1 MFCSHCGNI
10 HVQTLAEGRDADDVA
25 IDDLQKQ
32 TAKAANEFIKRFLA
46 ERTTQLK
53 LERYAKNRLEIG
65 LNKTSRALRDRIRG
79 IVSDDVPAE
88 LYRISDADLTR
99 FIFEQG
105 LGQVVTEYRE
115 TQADILASV
124 ERLIRLSAP
133 AFAADDISQSV
144 EIIAQQNIDEAFSS
158 IIVPDMQRAVR
169 EAFFQAE
176 VSDDYGAAVEQ
187 LDKQLDRKAAG
198 HITEGRT
205 RISQYG
211 RAIMTEAARESGLT
225 NWLYSGPVDGIT
237 RAFCK
242 PLAQK
247 VVSSDQVKSLKN
259 GVGSVLLWGGGYN
272 CRHSLTPISSD
283 LVEVAGLERA
293 TRADITAANVGAR

>member
-1 MFCSHCGNI
+1 MFCSHCGSI
-10 HVQTLAEGRDADDVA
+10 HVQTLAEGKDADDVA

-88 LYRISDADLTR
+88 LFRISDADLTR

-144 EIIAQQNIDEAFSS
+144 EIIAQQNIDLSL
-158 IIVPDMQRAVR
+158 I
-169 EAFFQAE
+169 
-176 VSDDYGAAVEQ
+176 
-187 LDKQLDRKAAG
+187 
-198 HITEGRT
+198 HI
-205 RISQYG
+205 
-211 RAIMTEAARESGLT
+211 
-225 NWLYSGPVDGIT
+225 
-237 RAFCK
+237 
-242 PLAQK
+242 
-247 VVSSDQVKSLKN
+247 
-259 GVGSVLLWGGGYN
+259 
-272 CRHSLTPISSD
+272 
-283 LVEVAGLERA
+283 
-293 TRADITAANVGAR
+293 